1 MRRRD
6 TQWQHAELSSNRPH
20 YEAVREQLK
29 AAMRSGVRELFGHP
43 IDTPNDMFDAI
54 DRDGGGTITLQ
65 ELIRGMKRLDVGLSD
80 VQIERLLGVVDRNHD
95 KVVDRPE
102 FLALFRLL
110 LGPSPDVDG
119 GGGGDFDGGG
129 YGGRVPGAFVTP
141 KQAQRM
147 ASGQRGH
154 QHQQQQQQQQQR
166 QNPYTVG
173 GDPRRHLNGGGV
185 GVGIGGAYRGQFHGP
200 DGEFHA
206 AFHHEY
212 AASDPR
218 HRQFGTGP
226 QSYRSLSPPPHVSPE
241 FSGHDGGM
249 GGNSMSSPGRNDA
262 FQRLNQVL
270 RTEIDELRAELR
282 RGQSLWDHQLEEA
295 EEARERG
302 GRVAAHALW
311 RLCHTRARDLRR
323 AAFRRLAGFT
333 DAARHAKAVM
343 QVAAAWGRAR
353 CAAALRCWEW
363 EAGRRQRRFD
373 SLVLATGGGPAIR
386 RHALRRGWSRLLRG
400 DQAQHLQ
407 RLDASHTEKLG
418 QHRQQRTIATRAA
431 ALRGLSVTVGRM
443 NKHRAFVTFRRASAN
458 HWKRTVGRQSV
469 LARAA
474 RRAGLSASRRALSR
488 WRRTAASLGLAVEV
502 QRVGNLGASLRRSAG
517 RVVWR
522 CLVSRIEA
530 LKETTLVRWKS
541 ACVAQKSRELT
552 LVVWL
557 NALRRRLEGSA
568 IRRWKAAVNNLVR
581 YERARRSLALVAALS
596 KERAVRNAVHAWRR
610 ATERILDAAVAQARE
625 GALCEERDEARG
637 SMEATVWAQQIQSL
651 RHVLSA
657 QRSRQCHAA
666 WRALAQAQR
675 CRSLVLRGLRQL
687 ARAVGRRWHRDGIRC
702 LRDHVSA
709 ARAVESEDREQQL
722 RASVEDCEQYVR
734 SAANEQQHRASAED
748 RAQKLHATMQRAAA
762 HAMVGLRRRAQS
774 RAVCRACVRWR
785 EATAYRL
792 RQRRVLGLLM
802 VLSSK
807 RQAATAL
814 REWRGWCAAAKDQDA
829 CKKWVRRVMVM
840 SMRASLWRAFKAL
853 QHRGIASAA
862 SKEATRGHAANVIR
876 QFYRR
881 QDLACCRG
889 AIRSWA
895 AAAVRLRVVEG
906 AIGRLCGRK
915 RRRKLVEGV
924 RAWTTAVVHARRCDE
939 KARDE
944 QRRCD
949 EHERD
954 EQRQCDEQARD
965 EQRRCDEQ
973 IRDEQ
978 RLCDEREKRV
988 VEGTKCL
995 VRILRWKRYR
1005 SLVLGV
1011 RVWTKAV
1018 RQTRDEQ
1025 RLGDER
1031 GKRLVDGTKCLVR
1044 ILRWKRR
1051 RSLVEGVRA
1060 LVHARAKAV
1069 LRARRCD
1076 EKAREEQMRCDE
1088 QIRDEQRLCDER
1100 EKRVVDGTKCLVRI
1114 LRWTRRQKLVEGVRA
1129 WTKAVVHARRCD
1141 EKTRDEQKLCD
1152 EREKRL
1158 AEGTKCLVRLVQR
1171 RGKHMRRLA
1180 WVAWC
1185 SCKQLEELRAMND
1198 QVYLA
1203 AQHQALK
1210 TCLTIVNGKDVRWG
1224 MQRMKRV
1231 WRHTAAREQ
1240 GQKAFVRILLC
1251 AGGWARKNDMSSA
1264 FRLWVDSCRLSVEV
1278 EREERLSGSCRAA
1291 AGGLVI
1297 HTIARNFDLRRRR
1310 YFLQWTH
1317 ATRKASQVWAAV
1329 QRCGRIARLL
1339 SQRTY
1344 LARWLQRCASLQR
1357 QVQAAQLLSSAV
1369 RGQLRRSQQQR
1380 LGTWHLWMVAA
1391 RCEGVLGSQA
1401 EENSALIAD
1410 QKNEWVASLKDQKRE
1425 WSALAEEQEQG
1436 REALVAANREALLRR
1451 WFYSFGRRVVWAGI
1465 DRWRRCSGL
1474 VGKQR
1479 QQFRGVVV
1487 ACAHRQMRRVFVD
1500 WRCHSSDCLI
1510 QRTSQVAQRMGA
1522 AMLVRLLDGRLDA
1535 GRSRA
1540 LGLWQRYVS
1549 EVQRRTMRRTAYRA
1563 GIRKL
1568 DLLVDR
1574 RRVPRET
1581 AFLRWRVTTARHR
1594 IVTLLFAGPRRRALR
1609 AGMKRWHSLA
1619 QIDTLRRRTL
1629 LRVAKSRARGQCKN
1643 GWVLWVRARDMHR
1656 RRSVGARRM
1665 FVTLQARNVR
1675 RRHLAFRSWQNAI
1688 DVENR
1693 AEIASA
1699 QLHDAMGMYQDA
1711 EERVEATALE
1721 HRTTRVG
1728 HLVCKQWTRQA
1739 RDALSRWIADV
1750 RAGQVNAASHRVRA
1764 AALRALSVGASRRLK
1779 AHSWARWMGILHTRT
1794 LRKFAGHTLVS
1805 FIASSQR
1812 RAMRV
1817 VLRRLDSHVQR
1828 MRRRQFACSMLVR
1841 RMAFISQAEAERAQ
1855 TLLVLAVSKWKGL
1868 VMQQTNSE
1876 IAAQGLRRLFRFQ
1889 RERLARMAFASWAS
1903 WAWADRG
1910 EKRVQSDAK
1919 VQSLRFLTRQRAAA
1933 LRHVARGTAE
1943 RLLRSAVA
1951 SWKRA
1956 QDVGRRWDGLD
1967 ARLLAN
1973 ARRRGLT
1980 RGFGLWVSHG
1990 STVHFESDLEAAQI
2004 TVAAMASQ
2012 MRLGAAKLVWSWAT
2026 RRGSRLMNVAL
2037 STWRT
2042 WCDAAGEEERA
2053 CLRAQHSLVN
2063 CIRRGCLRSALQT
2076 WHREYE
2082 VGVERDE
2089 ACEKLETTW
2098 RHMKERVCRRAVYTW
2113 HAAAQ
2118 RSTQEEAVQLEWE
2131 DLERTR
2137 EDVLEEETTVL
2148 IQQRTACLLGLLRGL
2163 RRRMLA
2169 CGMRLWQRMSLEE
2182 ALTQVEQARIDDLE
2196 GMSMSIKVFA
2206 GRNIARVVRRL
2217 CQRRAQWA
2225 ERAAF
2230 REWREATAATR
2241 AQHEALGSCVT
2252 RRHLLEQRLRLEQW
2266 ARAAAQVTGITA
2278 AARRCFVLLDKQ
2290 LEHRARTALRRWS
2303 IVSSFLA
2310 HAGVVQAR
2318 LHDVGERCED
2328 ALGQVKSLTESNHRL
2343 IMRNMVEIVAR
2354 RTLEAALNRWHA
2366 HTYLSR
2372 SVEQAF
2378 CAVMTVVRRHVGRV
2392 AFAVWRRHASDA
2404 ALAAAI
2410 QSGNDVARAALEERQ
2425 RAAFAQ
2431 LARVGRSVTR
2441 RRLARCIDVLRTWC
2455 LSQILF
2461 ETDVERHR
2469 ADAVTTDTRMA
2480 ACLSIGSA
2488 VGRIEGRILRQRFL
2502 QWRGKAEH
2510 VSSELRRLEEG
2521 GRRLVHL
2528 AEQQNRRLCHTA
2540 VWQWRYSSLFAETS
2554 YDLSQLR
2561 AVLTASVSASREMSQ
2576 TRSLRHLCLG
2586 VWKETLRLAFVR
2598 WEDVTK
2604 LRAAQTAALWRLS
2617 AIASYAVRRG
2627 LVQWRQAT
2635 MYKHLDAVD
2644 QRATNQAFA
2653 ADREKRL
2660 IAAAWVIRVADTGR
2674 RRRAQSDAR
2683 RCLLWWHRR
2692 VAHDRAAAS
2701 QLLALAQ
2708 STRRRVLF
2716 VAVRRWLL
2724 GAASVRF
2731 GAHAFAQSTA
2741 TREYAARHL
2750 ARCVRRIAGHEDAR
2764 ALRGALRQWQAET
2777 VWERNALRVMRLVL
2791 AAATRRLGRA
2801 ALVCWANAASRQ
2813 RRLEEGARRVLSLR
2827 RWHATRMC
2835 WFVLQRSMQRWGHYT
2850 SEMSHSLEMSM
2861 QWQDLSQDIEML
2873 REEAEAVEEASL
2885 VSRQNTMLHRAE
2897 TIRQTRVKRLAIHTW
2912 CSWVVADEAVEIG
2925 VHRLCMALQRHLL
2938 HRGFA
2943 RWYHHL
2949 VVLALSSSERLREE
2963 EEECAM
2969 QGKREVAAA
2978 WILRIVPKVR
2988 QEDMVVVVPQHHGN
3002 SLLRRGD

>member
-1 MRRRD
+1 
-6 TQWQHAELSSNRPH
+6 
-20 YEAVREQLK
+20 
-29 AAMRSGVRELFGHP
+29 
-43 IDTPNDMFDAI
+43 
-54 DRDGGGTITLQ
+54 
-65 ELIRGMKRLDVGLSD
+65 
-80 VQIERLLGVVDRNHD
+80 
-95 KVVDRPE
+95 
-102 FLALFRLL
+102 
-110 LGPSPDVDG
+110 
-119 GGGGDFDGGG
+119 
-129 YGGRVPGAFVTP
+129 
-141 KQAQRM
+141 
-147 ASGQRGH
+147 
-154 QHQQQQQQQQQR
+154 
-166 QNPYTVG
+166 
-173 GDPRRHLNGGGV
+173 
-185 GVGIGGAYRGQFHGP
+185 
-200 DGEFHA
+200 
-206 AFHHEY
+206 
-212 AASDPR
+212 
-218 HRQFGTGP
+218 
-226 QSYRSLSPPPHVSPE
+226 
-241 FSGHDGGM
+241 
-249 GGNSMSSPGRNDA
+249 
-262 FQRLNQVL
+262 
-270 RTEIDELRAELR
+270 
-282 RGQSLWDHQLEEA
+282 
-295 EEARERG
+295 
-302 GRVAAHALW
+302 
-311 RLCHTRARDLRR
+311 
-323 AAFRRLAGFT
+323 
-333 DAARHAKAVM
+333 
-343 QVAAAWGRAR
+343 
-353 CAAALRCWEW
+353 
-363 EAGRRQRRFD
+363 
-373 SLVLATGGGPAIR
+373 
-386 RHALRRGWSRLLRG
+386 
-400 DQAQHLQ
+400 
-407 RLDASHTEKLG
+407 
-418 QHRQQRTIATRAA
+418 
-431 ALRGLSVTVGRM
+431 
-443 NKHRAFVTFRRASAN
+443 
-458 HWKRTVGRQSV
+458 
-469 LARAA
+469 
-474 RRAGLSASRRALSR
+474 
-488 WRRTAASLGLAVEV
+488 
-502 QRVGNLGASLRRSAG
+502 
-517 RVVWR
+517 
-522 CLVSRIEA
+522 
-530 LKETTLVRWKS
+530 
-541 ACVAQKSRELT
+541 
-552 LVVWL
+552 
-557 NALRRRLEGSA
+557 
-568 IRRWKAAVNNLVR
+568 
-581 YERARRSLALVAALS
+581 
-596 KERAVRNAVHAWRR
+596 
-610 ATERILDAAVAQARE
+610 
-625 GALCEERDEARG
+625 
-637 SMEATVWAQQIQSL
+637 
-651 RHVLSA
+651 
-657 QRSRQCHAA
+657 
-666 WRALAQAQR
+666 
-675 CRSLVLRGLRQL
+675 
-687 ARAVGRRWHRDGIRC
+687 
-702 LRDHVSA
+702 
-709 ARAVESEDREQQL
+709 
-722 RASVEDCEQYVR
+722 
-734 SAANEQQHRASAED
+734 
-748 RAQKLHATMQRAAA
+748 
-762 HAMVGLRRRAQS
+762 
-774 RAVCRACVRWR
+774 
-785 EATAYRL
+785 
-792 RQRRVLGLLM
+792 
-802 VLSSK
+802 
-807 RQAATAL
+807 
-814 REWRGWCAAAKDQDA
+814 
-829 CKKWVRRVMVM
+829 
-840 SMRASLWRAFKAL
+840 
-853 QHRGIASAA
+853 
-862 SKEATRGHAANVIR
+862 
-876 QFYRR
+876 
-881 QDLACCRG
+881 
-889 AIRSWA
+889 
-895 AAAVRLRVVEG
+895 
-906 AIGRLCGRK
+906 
-915 RRRKLVEGV
+915 
-924 RAWTTAVVHARRCDE
+924 
-939 KARDE
+939 
-944 QRRCD
+944 
-949 EHERD
+949 
-954 EQRQCDEQARD
+954 
-965 EQRRCDEQ
+965 
-973 IRDEQ
+973 
-978 RLCDEREKRV
+978 
-988 VEGTKCL
+988 
-995 VRILRWKRYR
+995 
-1005 SLVLGV
+1005 
-1011 RVWTKAV
+1011 
-1018 RQTRDEQ
+1018 
-1025 RLGDER
+1025 
-1031 GKRLVDGTKCLVR
+1031 
-1044 ILRWKRR
+1044 
-1051 RSLVEGVRA
+1051 
-1060 LVHARAKAV
+1060 
-1069 LRARRCD
+1069 
-1076 EKAREEQMRCDE
+1076 
-1088 QIRDEQRLCDER
+1088 
-1100 EKRVVDGTKCLVRI
+1100 
-1114 LRWTRRQKLVEGVRA
+1114 
-1129 WTKAVVHARRCD
+1129 
-1141 EKTRDEQKLCD
+1141 
-1152 EREKRL
+1152 
-1158 AEGTKCLVRLVQR
+1158 
-1171 RGKHMRRLA
+1171 
-1180 WVAWC
+1180 
-1185 SCKQLEELRAMND
+1185 MND

-1210 TCLTIVNGKDVRWG
+1210 TCLVIVNGKDVRWG
-1224 MQRMKRV
+1224 MQRMKHV

-1240 GQKAFVRILLC
+1240 GQKAFVRVLLC

-1264 FRLWVDSCRLSVEV
+1264 FRLWVDSCRLSVEA

-1291 AGGLVI
+1291 AGGLVV

-1310 YFLQWTH
+1310 CFLQWTH
-1317 ATRKASQVWAAV
+1317 ATRKASQVRAAV

-1369 RGQLRRSQQQR
+1369 RGQMRRSQQQR
-1380 LGTWHLWMVAA
+1380 LGTWHSWMVAA
-1391 RCEGVLGSQA
+1391 RCEGILGSQA
-1401 EENSALIAD
+1401 EENSALIDD
-1410 QKNEWVASLKDQKRE
+1410 QKNEWSASLEDQKLE
-1425 WSALAEEQEQG
+1425 WSALAEEQAQG
-1436 REALVAANREALLRR
+1436 REALAAANRDALLRR
-1451 WFYSFGRRVVWAGI
+1451 WFYNFGRRVVWAGI

-1510 QRTSQVAQRMGA
+1510 QRTSHVAQRMGA

-1549 EVQRRTMRRTAYRA
+1549 EGLRRTMRRTAYRA

-1594 IVTLLFAGPRRRALR
+1594 VVTLLFAGPRRRALR
-1609 AGMKRWHSLA
+1609 AGMTRWHGLA

-1629 LRVAKSRARGQCKN
+1629 LRVAKSRARGQCKD
-1643 GWVLWVRARDMHR
+1643 GWVRWVGARDMHR

-1665 FVTLQARNVR
+1665 FATLQARNVR

-1688 DVENR
+1688 DVETR

-1711 EERVEATALE
+1711 EERVAATALE
-1721 HRTTRVG
+1721 HRTARVG
-1728 HLVCKQWTRQA
+1728 HLVCNQWTRQA

-1750 RAGQVNAASHRVRA
+1750 RAGRVNAASDRVRA

-1779 AHSWARWMGILHTRT
+1779 AHSWAHWMGILQQENLAALEDKHTRT

-1841 RMAFISQAEAERAQ
+1841 RMAFISQAQAERAQ

-1868 VMQQTNSE
+1868 VMQQANSE

-1919 VQSLRFLTRQRAAA
+1919 VQSLRFLTHQRAAA
-1933 LRHVARGTAE
+1933 LRHVTRGTAE

-1967 ARLLAN
+1967 ARLSVN

-1990 STVHFESDLEAAQI
+1990 TTVHFESDLEAAQI

-2026 RRGSRLMNVAL
+2026 RRGSRLMDAAL

-2053 CLRAQHSLVN
+2053 SLRAQHGLVN

-2076 WHREYE
+2076 WRREYE

-2169 CGMRLWQRMSLEE
+2169 GGMRLWQRMSLEE

-2217 CQRRAQWA
+2217 CHRRAQWA
-2225 ERAAF
+2225 EQAAF
-2230 REWREATAATR
+2230 REWRDATAATR
-2241 AQHEALGSCVT
+2241 AQREALGSCVT

-2266 ARAAAQVTGITA
+2266 ARAAAQVTGITV

-2303 IVSSFLA
+2303 IVSSFLT

-2328 ALGQVKSLTESNHRL
+2328 ALGQVKSLTASNHRL

-2354 RTLEAALNRWHA
+2354 RTLEAALNRWRA

-2378 CAVMTVVRRHVGRV
+2378 CAVRAVVRRHVGRV
-2392 AFAVWRRHASDA
+2392 AFAAWRRHASDA
-2404 ALAAAI
+2404 VLAAAI

-2425 RAAFAQ
+2425 RAAFSQ
-2431 LARVGRSVTR
+2431 LARVERSVTR

-2480 ACLSIGSA
+2480 ACLSIGGA
-2488 VGRIEGRILRQRFL
+2488 VGRIEGRILRRRFL

-2635 MYKHLDAVD
+2635 MCKHLDAVD
-2644 QRATNQAFA
+2644 QRATNRAFA

-2660 IAAAWVIRVADTGR
+2660 IAAAWVIRVADTGG

-2731 GAHAFAQSTA
+2731 GAHASAQSTA
-2741 TREYAARHL
+2741 MREYAARHL
-2750 ARCVRRIAGHEDAR
+2750 ARCVRRIAGREDAR

-2777 VWERNALRVMRLVL
+2777 VWGRNALRVMRLVL

-2813 RRLEEGARRVLSLR
+2813 QRLEEGARRVLSLR

-2988 QEDMVVVVPQHHGN
+2988 QEEVVVVVPQHHGN
-3002 SLLRRGD
+3002 PLLWRGD